1 MEVPRATYRLQFN
14 ERFQLVDALRLVP
27 YLFRLG
33 ISHLYASPLFK
44 ARPHSGHGYDVCD
57 FGELNPEL
65 GSEANLEKLA
75 AALREHGMGLVLDV
89 VPNHM
94 GIGSPE
100 NRWWWDVLKNGR
112 ASRFAG
118 YFDINWCANG
128 ANSPGKILVPVL
140 GDEYERVLKR
150 GELKIKED
158 QGEPVLV
165 YFENK
170 LPLAPGT
177 VPKADVVLKSEAVDE
192 VVQKQHYRLV
202 CWCHGDQQLNYRRFF
217 AISTLAGLRVE
228 EEQVFNDSHALLRK
242 WLENKILDGLRVDH
256 ADGLRD
262 PKQYLERL
270 RSLAPDQW
278 IVVEK
283 ILQTKETLPAD
294 WPVQGTVGYDFLNQV
309 NGLFVQSKNARVLT
323 DFYAEFTG
331 ESSDSKETVQEKKRL
346 VLRTLFITEVNRLVD
361 TLLQIAPCHS
371 CQKVPRE
378 HWREALIEFIASFPI
393 YRTYIRPGE
402 NVVGEN
408 DFRFVEQA
416 AVKAKA
422 LRPNLSPELFDFISG
437 LMLLLFPG
445 ERECDFVARVQQLT
459 GPAMAK
465 GVEDT
470 AFYCLNRLISL
481 NEVGGDPGKFGV
493 GLEEFHQFCQAQQT
507 AWPHSMLASST
518 HDTKRSEDV
527 RARINLLSEI
537 PNEWRAAVLRWS
549 TMNARH
555 RQNNFPDRN
564 AEYFFY
570 QTLVGAWPL
579 PLDRA
584 LAAMQKASCEAKQH
598 TDWNHPHAEYEQA
611 LKHFIVAALAD
622 GEFIRDLAG
631 FLSPLADGAHINS
644 LSQTLIKLTAPGVPD
659 IYQGNEILDYSL
671 VDPDNRR
678 LVDFEFRNAL
688 LDEADNLSAT
698 EAWRERDRGLA
709 KLWLTKKTLSVR
721 ARFQAAFEGDYRP
734 LFARGEK
741 ANHLVA
747 FLRGAAIT
755 AVPRFTLE
763 LNGAWNDLILELPD
777 GNWRNTFTGEI
788 DSGKVA
794 VADLF
799 RIFPVALLLKG
810 E

>member
-75 AALREHGMGLVLDV
+75 ASLREHGMGLVLDV

-100 NRWWWDVLKNGR
+100 NHWWWDVLKNGR
-112 ASRFAG
+112 ASRFAD

-140 GDEYERVLKR
+140 GDEYERVLNR
-150 GELKIKED
+150 GELKIKAD

-177 VPKADVVLKSEAVDE
+177 VPKADVVVKSEAVDE

-202 CWCHGDQQLNYRRFF
+202 SWRHGDQQLNYRRFF

-242 WLENKILDGLRVDH
+242 WLENKLLDGLRVDH

-283 ILQTKETLPAD
+283 ILQTKEMLPAD

-331 ESSDSKETVQEKKRL
+331 ESSDSKEAVQEKKRL
-346 VLRTLFITEVNRLVD
+346 VLRTLFTTEVNRLVD
-361 TLLQIAPCHS
+361 ILLQVAPSHS

-402 NVVGEN
+402 NVVGKN

-422 LRPNLSPELFDFISG
+422 LRPNLSPELFDFISD
-437 LMLLLFPG
+437 LMLLLFRG

-493 GLEEFHQFCQAQQT
+493 GVEEFHQFCQAQQT

-549 TMNARH
+549 TMNGRH

-584 LAAMQKASCEAKQH
+584 LDAMQKASCEAKQH

-611 LKHFIVAALAD
+611 LKHFIVATLAD
-622 GEFIRDLAG
+622 GEFIRDLAE
-631 FLSPLADGAHINS
+631 FISPLADGAHINS

-688 LDEADNLSAT
+688 LDEAENLSAT

-721 ARFQAAFEGDYRP
+721 ARFKAAFEGDYRP

>member
-75 AALREHGMGLVLDV
+75 ASLREHGMGLVLDV

-100 NRWWWDVLKNGR
+100 NHWWWDVLKNGR
-112 ASRFAG
+112 ASRFAD

-140 GDEYERVLKR
+140 GDEYERVLNR
-150 GELKIKED
+150 GELKIKAD

-177 VPKADVVLKSEAVDE
+177 VPKADVVVKSEAVDE

-202 CWCHGDQQLNYRRFF
+202 SWRHGDQQLNYRRFF

-242 WLENKILDGLRVDH
+242 WLENKLLDGLRVDH

-283 ILQTKETLPAD
+283 ILQPKEMLPAD

-331 ESSDSKETVQEKKRL
+331 ESSDSKEAVQEKKRL
-346 VLRTLFITEVNRLVD
+346 VLRTLFTTEVNRLVD
-361 TLLQIAPCHS
+361 ILLQVAPSHS

-402 NVVGEN
+402 NVVGKN

-422 LRPNLSPELFDFISG
+422 LRPNLSPELFDFISD
-437 LMLLLFPG
+437 LMLLLFRG

-493 GLEEFHQFCQAQQT
+493 GVEEFHQFCQAQQT

-549 TMNARH
+549 TMNGRH

-584 LAAMQKASCEAKQH
+584 LDAMQKASCEAKQH

-611 LKHFIVAALAD
+611 LKHFIVATLAD
-622 GEFIRDLAG
+622 GEFIRDLAE
-631 FLSPLADGAHINS
+631 FISPLADGAHINS

-688 LDEADNLSAT
+688 LDEAENLSAT

-721 ARFQAAFEGDYRP
+721 ARFKAAFEGDYRP